1 MTDHTKAHDGAAGRI
16 LVDRRSEPVR
26 RALDPTA
33 WMVLEELALAGGGAG
48 PGAGGAG
55 TVSQT
60 SVRRLADVL
69 GLSKD
74 TVAAAVRRLTAA
86 GLVRRIDERQTAS
99 GRFGHARYEVDL
111 AAAGLA
117 AVSHD
122 AGAGALDQH
131 PQMGSASALPDVR
144 SPGSDR
150 RHATS
155 SRPRHDPAQLS
166 LLDQPVPP
174 IQPTTATEP
183 PASTNTDP
191 THQPSGPPKPS
202 VPTTRT
208 NE

>member
-1 MTDHTKAHDGAAGRI
+1 MTDHVEAHDGADGCI

-33 WMVLEELALAGGGAG
+33 WMVLEELALAGA
-48 PGAGGAG
+48 GAGGAAA
-55 TVSQT
+55 VAQT

-74 TVAAAVRRLTAA
+74 TVAAAIRRLTGA

-117 AVSHD
+117 AASDD
-122 AGAGALDQH
+122 AGAGALDHH
-131 PQMGSASALPDVR
+131 PRTESTHAQPDGR
-144 SPGSDR
+144 SPGPDQ
-150 RHATS
+150 RHAAS

-166 LLDQPVPP
+166 LLDPPVPP
-174 IQPTTATEP
+174 ILPTPATDP

-191 THQPSGPPKPS
+191 THQPSGPLDPS
-202 VPTTRT
+202 VPATRT